1 MARSLSAETL
11 NIDWILARATRRSS
25 RHFPALRADLPYAH
39 ARMDTQRPDSHAV
52 RCLFD
57 AVADDFAAHDFVH
70 RRTFDGLLERLQ
82 PMQVEP
88 RRILDLGCA
97 VGDGS
102 RALTKRFR
110 RARVVSVDLAAR
122 MLQAARRGRPRF
134 LSRRAEV
141 QADAHR
147 LPFPVGCFD
156 LIVANQLL
164 PWIENPDP
172 VFAEIARTLRQE
184 GLLLFSSLGP
194 DSYAELRGAAPSPFP
209 DMHDVGDGLVRSGLK
224 DPVLDVE
231 QLRINYSSGD
241 KLVADLRGSGVLPIT
256 GVSGDD
262 TAGVIAA
269 KDITL
274 ELVFGHAWGDGP
286 PNPPGEYR
294 LEPGNIGRR
303 RR

>member
-1 MARSLSAETL
+1 MPA
-11 NIDWILARATRRSS
+11 WICNAPTTTPQDACSTRWRTTSPATISC
-25 RHFPALRADLPYAH
+25 
-39 ARMDTQRPDSHAV
+39 TG
-52 RCLFD
+52 
-57 AVADDFAAHDFVH
+57 
-70 RRTFDGLLERLQ
+70 RTFDGLLERLQ
-82 PMQVEP
+82 PMQLEP
-88 RRILDLGCA
+88 RRVLDLGCA

-110 RARVVSVDLAAR
+110 RARVVSVDLSAR
-122 MLQAARRGRPRF
+122 MLHAARHGRPRF

-184 GLLLFSSLGP
+184 GLFLFSSLGP

-231 QLRINYSSGD
+231 PLRINYSSGD
-241 KLVADLRGSGVLPIT
+241 KTRSGSARFGRAADHRHGQGRCP
-256 GVSGDD
+256 
-262 TAGVIAA
+262 
-269 KDITL
+269 
-274 ELVFGHAWGDGP
+274 
-286 PNPPGEYR
+286 
-294 LEPGNIGRR
+294 GRR
-303 RR
+303 RGEGHHAGTRVRSCLGRRAAQSARRVPARTRQQRPAPAIAENCNNLPPWLSLSH